1 MNQPGLFDQRPLP
14 PNPYKIGSQCYR
26 LYNRIKE
33 GAVTNAEIVR
43 THGIFNST
51 GRISEIREFLAPHG
65 IRLECQRVKDG
76 LFEYHLGA
84 Q

>member
-1 MNQPGLFDQRPLP
+1 MVQTSIFDQPSYP
-14 PNPYKIGSQCYR
+14 PNPYKTGSQNYR
-26 LYNRIKE
+26 LYNRIME
-33 GAVTNAEIVR
+33 GPITNAEIIR

-65 IRLECQRVKDG
+65 IKLHCERVHDG
-76 LFEYHLGA
+76 LFEYRL